1 MNFFLHLTGIPG
13 RRLAAALAIAAASTF
28 LLFGYE
34 FVRSVAQS
42 LFVEAYG
49 TDKLP
54 WVMAAAPLS
63 TLLLV
68 YGYGRLLSAAGPRLA
83 IILSTAISAFT
94 LIACQEAMLAGFAPA
109 TAILYLFREA
119 YIVLLIEQVWSFLNS
134 TLNDSEGRKL
144 NGLVCGLA
152 SLGPIAG
159 GLMVQ
164 RYAQA
169 WGSANLLM
177 MAALTL
183 VPAGVLAAVAF
194 RLAGEPR
201 AAYDEA
207 RGKHGHLGW
216 GELIRTPV
224 LSRMALL
231 IVLTQVVSTALELH
245 MNIRVKAAIPDA
257 DARTS
262 WFGGLYALL
271 NVGAAVFQFILTP
284 LALRRFSLAAI
295 HTAIPLLN
303 AAASALSL
311 AVPGLAPAAGAYM
324 TFKILDYS
332 IFRAGKELLYIPL
345 SFDARYR
352 AKEVID
358 AFGYR
363 IGKGAASAAFAA
375 ARGLHVLPLPIYPV
389 AALAALIAWLPLAR
403 RMTRPEAAERAK
415 PQSLL

>member
-1 MNFFLHLTGIPG
+1 MNSSIWPSGIPR

-83 IILSTAISAFT
+83 IILSAAISAFT

-109 TAILYLFREA
+109 TVVLYLFREA

-134 TLNDSEGRKL
+134 TLNDAEGRKL

-152 SLGPIAG
+152 SLGPVAG

-164 RYAQA
+164 RDAQA
-169 WGSANLLM
+169 WASANLLA
-177 MAALTL
+177 MAAVTL
-183 VPAGVLAAVAF
+183 VPAGVLTAWAF
-194 RLAGEPR
+194 RLAGEPG
-201 AAYDEA
+201 AAYEDA
-207 RGKHGHLGW
+207 RGRHGHMGW
-216 GELIRTPV
+216 GELKRTPV
-224 LSRMALL
+224 LYRLAIL

-271 NVGAAVFQFILTP
+271 NVGAAIFQFVLTP

-295 HTAIPLLN
+295 HTAIPVLN
-303 AAASALSL
+303 AAACALSL
-311 AVPGLAPAAGAYM
+311 AAPGLVPAAGAYM

-345 SFDARYR
+345 SFNARYR

-363 IGKGAASAAFAA
+363 IGKGAASAGFAA
-375 ARGLHVLPLPIYPV
+375 ARGLASIPLPAYPAV
-389 AALAALIAWLPLAR
+389 ALAALMFWLPLAR
-403 RMTRPEAAERAK
+403 RMTGAETAGTGRA
-415 PQSLL
+415 PRQG